1 MHFAFCLPSRGYFA
15 YYTKCL
21 EMLKDNGTTDS
32 NTRNHYKDI
41 RERISL
47 YLFEYATSI
56 QKRFYAK
63 KKRTLKLSKLNGL

>member
-1 MHFAFCLPSRGYFA
+1 
-15 YYTKCL
+15 
-21 EMLKDNGTTDS
+21 MLKDNGTIDS

>member
-1 MHFAFCLPSRGYFA
+1 
-15 YYTKCL
+15 
-21 EMLKDNGTTDS
+21 MLKDNGTIDS

-47 YLFEYATSI
+47 YLFEYAISI

-63 KKRTLKLSKLNGL
+63 KKKNIETK

>member
-1 MHFAFCLPSRGYFA
+1 MHL
-15 YYTKCL
+15 
-21 EMLKDNGTTDS
+21 DNGTIDS

-47 YLFEYATSI
+47 YLFEYAISI
-56 QKRFYAK
+56 QKGFYAK

>member
-1 MHFAFCLPSRGYFA
+1 MHFAFGLPSRGSFA

-21 EMLKDNGTTDS
+21 EMLKDNGTIDS

-41 RERISL
+41 RGRISL

-63 KKRTLKLSKLNGL
+63 KKEH